1 MNKLKNL
8 LESLQKY
15 HEKKIKEN
23 KMNVT
28 LPKIEIND
36 NNPLIYI
43 ACLSAYNNGFLH
55 GSWVDASEGIDH
67 VRERIKEILS
77 SSPVAEEC
85 EEWAI
90 HDFQGFGNYKVG
102 EYHGLEELCQVAV
115 FLKECDRFPAEV
127 VSWLI
132 DDYGIEGA
140 KERMEDDY
148 IGEFDSSSDLAYHYA
163 EETGLLEGVHK
174 SVAMYFDYEAFG
186 RDLDLNGDVISFS
199 GYYFWNR

>member
-1 MNKLKNL
+1 MNCVK
-8 LESLQKY
+8 EQI
-15 HEKKIKEN
+15 KIDETHAQ
-23 KMNVT
+23 V
-28 LPKIEIND
+28 
-36 NNPLIYI
+36 YI
-43 ACLSAYNNGFLH
+43 ACLSAYNNGYLH
-55 GSWVDASEGIDH
+55 GAWVDASEGVEH
-67 VRERIKEILS
+67 VRERIQEILK

-90 HDFQGFGNYKVG
+90 HDFQGFGNYKVD
-102 EYHGLEELCQVAV
+102 EYHGLEELCEVAE
-115 FLKECDRFPAEV
+115 FLRECDRFPAEV

-140 KERMEDDY
+140 KEKMDDDF

-163 EETGLLEGVHK
+163 EETGLLDGVHE

-199 GYYFWNR
+199 GHYFWNR

>member
-1 MNKLKNL
+1 MNCVK
-8 LESLQKY
+8 EQ
-15 HEKKIKEN
+15 KKISE
-23 KMNVT
+23 
-28 LPKIEIND
+28 D
-36 NNPLIYI
+36 NAQVYI

-55 GSWVDASEGIDH
+55 GSWVDASEGIEH
-67 VRERIKEILS
+67 VRECIKEILS

-90 HDFQGFGNYKVG
+90 HDFQGFGNYKVD
-102 EYHGLEELCQVAV
+102 EYHNLDELCEVAQ
-115 FLKECDRFPAEV
+115 FLKECDKFPAEV

-148 IGEFDSSSDLAYHYA
+148 IGEFDSTGDLAYHYA
-163 EETGLLEGVHK
+163 EETGLLDGVHK

-186 RDLDLNGDVISFS
+186 RDLDIGGDVISFS
-199 GYYFWNR
+199 GHYFWNR